1 MNDDAESVNVH
12 DRVKT
17 LLFEHHF
24 AVDRVKMFFATANAT
39 RNSRLLQTSFDFRE
53 DFWIISLR
61 LPRRFYHFF
70 DDAVTIGIQRFKTQL
85 FQLGFDV
92 MNT

>member
-1 MNDDAESVNVH
+1 MDH
-12 DRVKT
+12 
-17 LLFEHHF
+17 LLTV
-24 AVDRVKMFFATANAT
+24 AA
-39 RNSRLLQTSFDFRE
+39 
-53 DFWIISLR
+53 
-61 LPRRFYHFF
+61 RRFYHFF